1 MLSVHLVLESTLE
14 RRRGRVEL
22 QWIDE
27 SKRWN
32 GLGVGA
38 VSPGLLSDTCV
49 RSIGLN
55 KLKLCV
61 IECIGFSLN
70 V

>member
-1 MLSVHLVLESTLE
+1 M
-14 RRRGRVEL
+14 EL
-22 QWIDE
+22 WWSDE
-27 SKRWN
+27 SRRWN

-38 VSPGLLSDTCV
+38 VSPSLLSDTSA
-49 RSIGLN
+49 RSIGLS

-61 IECIGFSLN
+61 IECIAFSLN